1 MVKLRLRQIFK
12 QKHVTQ
18 AVIAKRL
25 GVSTMPVSG
34 WTTGRHFTS
43 IETLDRISEML
54 DVPITEFLDTAPR
67 GEITLQLNVGARFIT
82 ITPEMLRNV
91 SDTTSDPPRGR
102 RTPKGRKSIRPK
114 EQQ

>member
-25 GVSTMPVSG
+25 GVSTMTVSG
-34 WTTGRHFTS
+34 WTTGRHFPT

-54 DVPITEFLDTAPR
+54 DVPITEFFDTAPR
-67 GEITLQLNVGARFIT
+67 GEITLQLNVGDRFIT

-91 SDTTSDPPRGR
+91 SDTTTDPPKR
-102 RTPKGRKSIRPK
+102 RRRSKAQKPARPK